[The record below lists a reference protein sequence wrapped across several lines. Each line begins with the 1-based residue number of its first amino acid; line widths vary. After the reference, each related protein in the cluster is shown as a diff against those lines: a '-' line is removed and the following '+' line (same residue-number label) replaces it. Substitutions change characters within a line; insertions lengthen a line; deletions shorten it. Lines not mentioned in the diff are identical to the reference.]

1 MRIVPHED
9 HLSAIAPSMSHR
21 LHLALVPTGVVID
34 SSLPRL
40 IKVDETK
47 LSKTVRR
54 ILRVRSVIY
63 TVYDSLSHR
72 IPENLREHRRGR
84 GLHHSKACRLHLHTY
99 LTSQIFRGSQLSH
112 SQTEDDTAT
121 GRIPAFLDDAYMA
134 NYSSTSSIRRASLSA
149 QSQAAR

>member
-21 LHLALVPTGVVID
+21 LHLALVPTGVAID

-72 IPENLREHRRGR
+72 TLRIFESTGVDGTCIIQNHAGCIYTPI
-84 GLHHSKACRLHLHTY
+84 LHPKYFEVASYHTAKRKTTQQQVEFRL
-99 LTSQIFRGSQLSH
+99 F
-112 SQTEDDTAT
+112 
-121 GRIPAFLDDAYMA
+121 
-134 NYSSTSSIRRASLSA
+134 
-149 QSQAAR
+149 